1 MSFIKVE
8 VTENKEENFTS
19 LLFVARDDDGQSRL
33 DLDTLMRC
41 LLDTSL
47 QRRGGFVPGNAL
59 RVDVKLPSV
68 SPVDPSEA
76 PLNNTDK

>member
-8 VTENKEENFTS
+8 VTENKEESFTS
-19 LLFVARDDDGQSRL
+19 LLFVARDDDEQSRL

-47 QRRGGFVPGNAL
+47 PRRGGFVPGNAL